1 MALQWEVKVL
11 RTCLTPRYD
20 GEVRRLSLLF
30 VLSALVGCG
39 DEPTGSD
46 ADSGPQDAQAAADAS
61 IADAAI
67 IDAVAIVIDA
77 SVPDASPFDPQTLAA
92 TGLYSSDE
100 VLADGV
106 QEYTLETEL
115 WTDGATKRR
124 WVLLP
129 PGTVIDTSDMDF
141 WVYPVG
147 TKLWKE
153 FTRDGVRIET
163 RLLWKQG
170 PTANDWYAMAY
181 LWNDQQTAAIAVPDG
196 VEDAK
201 GTAHDVPSEDSCLD
215 CHASQPDVVLGFS
228 AILLDHGLAGV
239 SLDSLNAASLL
250 SPPLTGSAP
259 YFPEPGDSTAQDA
272 LRYLHVN
279 CGGCHHEENTI
290 KGIQINLR
298 LYFDRLAT
306 VEATPTYLSTVEVIS
321 LREIGGGFPLLI
333 DPGDAAASSLHL
345 HMNAIDQDRMPPL
358 GTEVV
363 DSSGLA
369 SLDAWINSL

>member
-1 MALQWEVKVL
+1 
-11 RTCLTPRYD
+11 
-20 GEVRRLSLLF
+20 LSLLF

-290 KGIQINLR
+290 NGIQINLR

-306 VEATPTYLSTVEVIS
+306 VEATPTYLSTVDVIS

-333 DPGDAAASSLHL
+333 APGDAAASSLHL
-345 HMNAIDQDRMPPL
+345 HMNALDQDRMPPL